1 MLATMLAT
9 LVFMVNIASGM
20 DPGHVRPLKVND
32 ENKYVFANVAAILP
46 QYNRLTEIC
55 SLGL

>member
-20 DPGHVRPLKVND
+20 DPGRVRPLKVND

-46 QYNRLTEIC
+46 QY
-55 SLGL
+55 